1 MSKLR
6 KPNYDGPR
14 PRQPEQM
21 SANICPAISPDVIIT
36 DHLVTSCVT
45 PRHTV
50 IVVVVVV
57 IAAVDCC
64 W

>member
-1 MSKLR
+1 M

-45 PRHTV
+45 PRDTSLLL
-50 IVVVVVV
+50 
-57 IAAVDCC
+57 
-64 W
+64 